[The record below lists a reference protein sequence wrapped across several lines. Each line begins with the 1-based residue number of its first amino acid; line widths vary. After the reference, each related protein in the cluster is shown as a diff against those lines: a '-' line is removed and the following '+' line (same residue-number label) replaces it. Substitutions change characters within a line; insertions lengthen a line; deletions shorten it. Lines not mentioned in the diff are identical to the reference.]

1 MKWRKYMDK
10 YEITDD
16 LLFQHCTNVE
26 NFILEQIPDE
36 EDIDYEYPKEFE
48 KKIKKIIKKE
58 KMGLFLNKICLYT
71 KKIAV
76 VFIAFL
82 ISLFT
87 ITMSVE
93 ALRVKLFDMVKEVYE
108 KFTIYKFKIDENDNK
123 KVNFLEKKSINYLP
137 NGFEEIDRAEYDN
150 DISLIYSD
158 GEDYITFNYLLIKNS
173 NLYMDIENAKIN
185 KVQINNFYADYIE
198 KENKSRL
205 VWQDENILY
214 DLKLDYTNKDKYLDI
229 KSELIKIAKNI
240 N

>member
-1 MKWRKYMDK
+1 M
-10 YEITDD
+10 
-16 LLFQHCTNVE
+16 
-26 NFILEQIPDE
+26 
-36 EDIDYEYPKEFE
+36 
-48 KKIKKIIKKE
+48 
-58 KMGLFLNKICLYT
+58 FLNKICLYT
-71 KKIAV
+71 KKVAV

-137 NGFEEIDRAEYDN
+137 NGFEEVERAEYNN
-150 DISLIYSD
+150 DVAITYSD
-158 GEDYITFNYLLIKNS
+158 GEDYITFNYLLIENS
-173 NLYMDIENAKIN
+173 NLYMDTENAKIN

-214 DLKLDYTNKDKYLDI
+214 DLKLDYINKDKYLDI

>member
-1 MKWRKYMDK
+1 MDK

-71 KKIAV
+71 KKVAV

>member
-1 MKWRKYMDK
+1 MLIY
-10 YEITDD
+10 
-16 LLFQHCTNVE
+16 
-26 NFILEQIPDE
+26 
-36 EDIDYEYPKEFE
+36 
-48 KKIKKIIKKE
+48 
-58 KMGLFLNKICLYT
+58 

-214 DLKLDYTNKDKYLDI
+214 DLKLDYINKDKYLDI